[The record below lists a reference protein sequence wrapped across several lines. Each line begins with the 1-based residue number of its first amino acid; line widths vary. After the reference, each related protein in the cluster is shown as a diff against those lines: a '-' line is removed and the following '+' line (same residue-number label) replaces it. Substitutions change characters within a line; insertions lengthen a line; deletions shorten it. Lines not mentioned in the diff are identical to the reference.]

1 VEARR
6 APGTWLL
13 ASLAL
18 AVGVAGTR
26 ARAADVAIAWDPDL
40 ARPADQEA
48 YERQLRAIVQDARS
62 RVEAGLGM
70 PLRQPP
76 TVKVHSRAAFERAF
90 GAGAA
95 CLDAARYVDDVVH
108 VNGGARLDDRFAGVV
123 VHELVHAVLDVPG
136 QAALPRWLEE
146 GLAERLSWQRRGQE
160 RLAPNQ
166 VAELKQASER
176 RALVP
181 LPASDGDLSPFDYLR
196 SYAALLF
203 LEARSGRGKVLSLV
217 QRALGKDPFDGAL
230 RAELGLSPEGLDREF
245 AAWVAIQ

>member
-1 VEARR
+1 MEARR

-13 ASLAL
+13 VALAL
-18 AVGVAGTR
+18 AAGVFGAR
-26 ARAADVAIAWDPDL
+26 ARAADVPIAWDPDL

-62 RVEAGLGM
+62 RVEAGLGL

-76 TVKVHSRAAFERAF
+76 TVRVHSRAGFERAF
-90 GAGAA
+90 GAEAA
-95 CLDAARYVDDVVH
+95 RVDAARYVDDVVH

-146 GLAERLSWQRRGQE
+146 GLAERLSWQRRGTE
-160 RLAPNQ
+160 GLAPSQ
-166 VAELKQASER
+166 SAELRQASGR

-181 LPASDGDLSPFDYLR
+181 LPTSAGDLSPFDYLR
-196 SYAALLF
+196 SYAVVLF
-203 LEARSGRGKVLSLV
+203 LESRSGRGKVRSLV
-217 QRALGKDPFDGAL
+217 RRTLGGEPFDRALRG
-230 RAELGLSPEGLDREF
+230 ELGLSSDDLEREF
-245 AAWVAIQ
+245 VAWVGGT